1 MKYKNNDSDLTGSS
15 GKVLNFLQV
24 TSSTDAEDFT
34 VDTEITGGTSNAKA
48 IIDEVLTDKIYFHQ
62 SEATGFK
69 PFQEAET
76 ISGGGENATLVA
88 EAADADSDAFTLDD
102 VRKTSGQVLYIE
114 NRAPVVRSSTQT
126 EDIKI
131 VLTL

>member
-1 MKYKNNDSDLTGSS
+1 MLCGVSSRASHALGTITYIRRHGATRHDAILQTPPPLTLTQEQHDKCALPT
-15 GKVLNFLQV
+15 KV
-24 TSSTDAEDFT
+24 SAP
-34 VDTEITGGTSNAKA
+34 
-48 IIDEVLTDKIYFHQ
+48 Q
-62 SEATGFK
+62 SVKLRGH
-69 PFQEAET
+69 
-76 ISGGGENATLVA
+76 TLVA

-114 NRAPVVRSSTQT
+114 NRAPVVRSATQT